1 MSPPRSPH
9 YIPVGCIGVSRS
21 DIDVEDAVW
30 QITDSTWKSFVCQE
44 KATTG
49 KPLDAA
55 RNVDHDSLLQEALLR
70 SAAAKACAP
79 LFQAR
84 WVQLEFRI
92 FPEFDDTA
100 VLRVYILAD
109 DVLRG
114 AVSRSQ
120 GSLFKARGRI
130 LGQVDCSA
138 RAWSGVEA
146 PHPFRRSPFVLKS
159 TDRDETSLLE
169 LFNNIP
175 SPAPDNSVITD
186 PFLKKV
192 AADVLKG
199 KIAGL
204 KSELLPYQK
213 RSIALMIQKEMYPGQ
228 VLDPRLL
235 HLHDRDGHSWYLDP
249 FAGGVFRDARHYDG
263 VSGGILAEEMGTGKT
278 IMCLAL
284 LLATRSFPAEAPEFF
299 WSSATPTRKSVGSL
313 MDMAASC
320 ATRNSQPWRSYYGYT
335 KKKDYDKTSIASAI
349 QRNHGSYLLPGAE
362 PRRCGRV
369 GSNYV
374 AVKRKIYLSSTS
386 LVIVPNNLLSQW
398 RQEISKH
405 TEDLEVLVLAKN
417 DAIPA
422 VEALLAYDVLLF
434 SQSRFEKLFKIENIS
449 ETPLASIHFKRCIV
463 DEGHILG
470 NSKMNSK
477 SSLLRGLDALQF
489 SSRWIV
495 TGTPSRGLY
504 GTGNQASND
513 STENSVNGSP
523 GQKNVPSL
531 VDRSSREQERKD
543 LEKLGSIA
551 ALYLKARP
559 WANSA
564 LEIEDT
570 LAKWT
575 NYLVPPKNGPGR
587 AGRWD
592 CLKLTINSL
601 IVRHQLH
608 EVLDQLPP
616 VDEKIVL
623 LDGSYQDMLSLNIF
637 AMMIIF
643 NAVQSQRTDQD
654 YFFHI
659 KQRKSLLQI
668 VHNLK
673 QSSFFGGSFFSAE
686 EIAKSVQTAEEFLD
700 KKKVE
705 TSVEDEQ
712 LLKTAINFGHLVLTS
727 TLRGLSNRFHEMP
740 ICVTGFPGGA
750 GKHWSL
756 DGETDDPVCTSASM
770 VIALQKL
777 LYKTAGNPEELNSLL
792 NGGLIQEGILERE
805 KAQSEA
811 ELTGTTKKKGQ
822 KSETLAGNTKLGDDS
837 PKKTRSHGI
846 NGAEPAPVLADASFS
861 AALAETKLVST
872 VSAKLSY
879 LIDSIVKHQDDEKI
893 IIFYE
898 NENVAWYLAS
908 ILDVLQIQH
917 LIYAKGLS
925 VERRAQY
932 VNTFQHIETF
942 RVLLMDLSQAAFGLD
957 MRAAS
962 RVYFINPVLNPQVQ
976 SQAIARVRR
985 ISQHREVSVETLV
998 LKDSIDEVI
1007 LDRKENMTQAEHGKA
1022 KTILDVTSINNW
1034 IRNAKIVPVGDA
1046 GDSHAAQMVPLAT
1059 PLHVFGKGFGRLA
1072 DPDDG
1077 LIKDEPITSQAA
1089 LPLRAATPPASGHK
1103 RRRDESDT
1111 RVSFKADVGNTETM
1125 VSRPARRV
1133 RFTID
1138 SDSD

>member
-1 MSPPRSPH
+1 MSPRSPH
-9 YIPVGCIGVSRS
+9 YIPVGCIGVSRC
-21 DIDVEDAVW
+21 DIDVEDAIW
-30 QITDSTWKSFVCQE
+30 QINGPSWTSFVRQE
-44 KATTG
+44 NTTTAG
-49 KPLDAA
+49 TPDAA
-55 RNVDHDSLLQEALLR
+55 RSADHNSLLQEALLR
-70 SAAAKACAP
+70 SAAVKACAQ
-79 LFQAR
+79 LFQAHWAR
-84 WVQLEFRI
+84 LEFKI

-114 AVSRSQ
+114 SVSRSQ

-130 LGQVDCSA
+130 LEQVDCSA
-138 RAWSGVEA
+138 RAWSGLEV
-146 PHPFRRSPFVLKS
+146 PHPFKRSPFALNS
-159 TDRDETSLLE
+159 TDGDETSLLE
-169 LFNNIP
+169 LFNSIP
-175 SPAPDNSVITD
+175 SPAPDTSVITD
-186 PFLKKV
+186 PFLRNV
-192 AADVLKG
+192 AVDALKG
-199 KIAGL
+199 EIAGL

-213 RSIALMIQKEMYPGQ
+213 RSIALMIQKEIYPGQ

-235 HLHDRDGHSWYLDP
+235 HLHDQDGHSWYLDP
-249 FAGGVFRDARHYDG
+249 FAGSVFRDARYYDG

-299 WSSATPTRKSVGSL
+299 WSSVAPTRKSVGSL

-320 ATRNSQPWRSYYGYT
+320 ATRNSQPWRRYYGYT
-335 KKKDYDKTSIASAI
+335 KKKDYDETSIASAI
-349 QRNHGSYLLPGAE
+349 QRNHGSYLLPGVE

-374 AVKRKIYLSSTS
+374 AVKKKIYLSSTS

-422 VEALLAYDVLLF
+422 VETLLAYDVLLF
-434 SQSRFEKLFKIENIS
+434 SQSRFEKLFKIENIAES
-449 ETPLASIHFKRCIV
+449 PLASIHFKRCIV

-470 NSKMNSK
+470 NSKLNSK
-477 SSLLRGLDALQF
+477 SSLLRGLDGLQF
-489 SSRWIV
+489 TSRWIV

-504 GTGNQASND
+504 GASNQTSDDNTEYSVID
-513 STENSVNGSP
+513 SPS
-523 GQKNVPSL
+523 QKNVPSL

-559 WANSA
+559 WANSS

-575 NYLVPPKNGPGR
+575 DHLVPPKNGPGR

-601 IVRHQLH
+601 IVRHQLL
-608 EVLDQLPP
+608 EVLDRLPP

-643 NAVQSQRTDQD
+643 NSVQSQRTDQD

-668 VHNLK
+668 VHNLN

-686 EIAKSVQTAEEFLD
+686 EIATSVRTAEEFLE

-712 LLKTAINFGHLVLTS
+712 LLKTAIEFGHLVLTS
-727 TLRGLSNRFHEMP
+727 ALRGLSNRFHEMP
-740 ICVTGFPGGA
+740 ICITGFPGGA

-756 DGETDDPVCTSASM
+756 DGEADDPVCTSASM

-777 LYKTAGNPEELNSLL
+777 LYKAASNSEELNSLL
-792 NGGLIQEGILERE
+792 NGGLIQEGLLERE
-805 KAQSEA
+805 KAQTEA
-811 ELTGTTKKKGQ
+811 EATGTTKKKG
-822 KSETLAGNTKLGDDS
+822 KPPETLAGNTKLGDDS
-837 PKKTRSHGI
+837 PKKARSHGI
-846 NGAEPAPVLADASFS
+846 NGAEPAPVPANAAFS
-861 AALAETKLVST
+861 TALTETKLVST

-879 LIDSIVKHQDDEKI
+879 LIDSIVKHQGDEKI

-898 NENVAWYLAS
+898 NESVAWYLAS

-942 RVLLMDLSQAAFGLD
+942 RVLLMDLSRAAFGLD

-1007 LDRKENMTQAEHGKA
+1007 LDRKEHMTQAEHDKA
-1022 KTILDVTSINNW
+1022 KTILDVTSIYNW

-1046 GDSHAAQMVPLAT
+1046 GDSHAAQMVPLTT
-1059 PLHVFGKGFGRLA
+1059 PLHVFGKGAGRLA

-1077 LIKDEPITSQAA
+1077 LIKDELVTSRAEL
-1089 LPLRAATPPASGHK
+1089 LPQVATPPASGQK
-1103 RRRDESDT
+1103 RSRDESDT
-1111 RVSFKADVGNTETM
+1111 RVSFKADVGDTAIM

-1133 RFTID
+1133 RFTAD
-1138 SDSD
+1138 SDSV